1 MFKFVFDR
9 RNDARP
15 YPNLAPW
22 VDDPH
27 DSYGGMGDS
36 YPWIAP
42 CRLLLYSTDHSYPV
56 SISYT
61 DEPIPPGA
69 WYPVGIAWFDFGLDY
84 FELMSA
90 EVRTYL
96 RTGQLRVLFYYHEG
110 DNPLHEQARLDALCR
125 LHVLPVNCY
134 CFVTGN
140 TQADSVDR
148 FVYFAD
154 HELFYWRNSVKWND
168 RSQPGCHYHTRPRS
182 KRYTALNRFH
192 KWWRATIMA
201 DLTEHR
207 PILNRANSYW
217 SYNGV
222 DMGDQ
227 YTDNPIELSCFEGL
241 ESTLTQFLRRVPHR
255 CDELTSDEH
264 NQHWTLVAEHYDD
277 AYCNLVFE
285 TFFDADGSGSAF
297 LSEKTFKPIRH
308 AQPFVIFGTAGT
320 LATLR
325 RLGYRTFDSCID
337 NGYDT
342 ITDNTLRYQ
351 AARHA
356 LQQLDDQDLHAWYVS
371 CRADIVH
378 NQELFLSSKYPRL
391 AALAEYLD
399 TI

>member
-1 MFKFVFDR
+1 
-9 RNDARP
+9 
-15 YPNLAPW
+15 
-22 VDDPH
+22 
-27 DSYGGMGDS
+27 
-36 YPWIAP
+36 
-42 CRLLLYSTDHSYPV
+42 
-56 SISYT
+56 
-61 DEPIPPGA
+61 
-69 WYPVGIAWFDFGLDY
+69 
-84 FELMSA
+84 
-90 EVRTYL
+90 
-96 RTGQLRVLFYYHEG
+96 
-110 DNPLHEQARLDALCR
+110 
-125 LHVLPVNCY
+125 
-134 CFVTGN
+134 
-140 TQADSVDR
+140 
-148 FVYFAD
+148 
-154 HELFYWRNSVKWND
+154 
-168 RSQPGCHYHTRPRS
+168 
-182 KRYTALNRFH
+182 
-192 KWWRATIMA
+192 MA

-207 PILNRANSYW
+207 PLLTRTNSYW

-285 TFFDADGSGSAF
+285 TFFDADGSGGAF

-308 AQPFVIFGTAGT
+308 AQPFIVFGTAGT

-325 RLGYRTFDSCID
+325 RLGYRCFDSCID

-342 ITDNTLRYQ
+342 ITNNTLRYQ

-356 LQQLDDQDLHAWYVS
+356 VEQLNAQDLHAWYIS
-371 CRADIVH
+371 CREDIVH